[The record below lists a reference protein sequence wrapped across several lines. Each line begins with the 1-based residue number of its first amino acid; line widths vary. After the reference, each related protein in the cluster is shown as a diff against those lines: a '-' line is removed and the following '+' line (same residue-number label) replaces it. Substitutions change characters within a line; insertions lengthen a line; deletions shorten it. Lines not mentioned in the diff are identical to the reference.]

1 MNPSSS
7 LKGKRVLVPRGK
19 NSAKSFSSIVE
30 GYGGIPVEVP
40 LLGFRPVEKVKSIEP
55 IIGSLHT
62 YDWIIF
68 TSNVTV
74 ETFFTLV
81 KRKNVSLPKI
91 AVIGEKT
98 ELALNNLGIKVD
110 FKPKEY
116 VAESFVKEFEP
127 YVKPGEKLLI
137 PKGNLARDVIA
148 QFFRDKGHVVDEV
161 IIYETYF
168 PEESKEK
175 LVQLL
180 TDKNIDVLPF
190 TSPSTIDHFMSV
202 VEEYNL
208 HDSLRDCVIA
218 VIGPI
223 SKRKCEA
230 LGLEVHVMPEVYTSY
245 DMITAVVSY
254 LNL

>member
-40 LLGFRPVEKVKSIEP
+40 LLDFRPVDKAENIEP
-55 IIGSLHT
+55 IKESLHT

-81 KRKNVSLPKI
+81 KGKNVSLPKI

-127 YVKPGEKLLI
+127 FVKPGEKLLI

-148 QFFRDKGHVVDEV
+148 QFFRDKGHDVDEV
-161 IIYETYF
+161 IIYETFF
-168 PEESKEK
+168 PAESKEK

-180 TDKNIDVLPF
+180 KDKSIDVLPF
-190 TSPSTIDHFMSV
+190 TSPSTIEHFMRV
-202 VEEYNL
+202 VDEYNL
-208 HDSLRDCVIA
+208 HDSLEDCVIA

-230 LGLEVHVMPEVYTSY
+230 LSLKVHVMPEVYTSY
-245 DMITAVVSY
+245 NMITEVVSY
-254 LNL
+254 LNK